1 MMTQS
6 SFVFVGFSDARQ
18 SSMPNK
24 NKPIG
29 TAAKQNTKTLNRA
42 DAPSAKIGELSANHP
57 GPTTKLKVTTKSRT
71 GDRQIY
77 AQNFF
82 MFAQLLKRVPVNT

>member
-1 MMTQS
+1 MITQR
-6 SFVFVGFSDARQ
+6 SFVFVGFSDPKQ

-24 NKPIG
+24 NKQIG
-29 TAAKQNTKTLNRA
+29 TAAKQTTKTLNRA
-42 DAPSAKIGELSANHP
+42 DAPSANIGESSANHP
-57 GPTTKLKVTTKSRT
+57 GPTTKPKVTTKSRT

-82 MFAQLLKRVPVNT
+82 MFEQLLKRVSTNT